1 MNRMRRTCG
10 LLDSVVRGEE
20 GTATDCDRACDPGPT
35 VSGYSTLIALGLRLL
50 LSLRSL
56 QPSRCNSLVLRRHS
70 MREWGGNRATHG
82 KIASSLPCTVRTT
95 HQHIFLRPGMLMSVS
110 RTHQDK
116 PCHASMSSGSNCN
129 TLNTARVPIR
139 QPGCAMFS
147 IGLLEVLTVHCGHL
161 QSRSLVRKASRN
173 GACLQRQGGEFS
185 CPR

>member
-1 MNRMRRTCG
+1 MRRTCG
-10 LLDSVVRGEE
+10 LLDSVVGEKK
-20 GTATDCDRACDPGPT
+20 GPRRSDRACDLGPT
-35 VSGYSTLIALGLRLL
+35 MSGYSILIALGLRLL

-56 QPSRCNSLVLRRHS
+56 QSCRCNSLVLRRHS

-95 HQHIFLRPGMLMSVS
+95 HRHIFLRPVMLLSVA

-147 IGLLEVLTVHCGHL
+147 IGLLEVLTVYCGHL